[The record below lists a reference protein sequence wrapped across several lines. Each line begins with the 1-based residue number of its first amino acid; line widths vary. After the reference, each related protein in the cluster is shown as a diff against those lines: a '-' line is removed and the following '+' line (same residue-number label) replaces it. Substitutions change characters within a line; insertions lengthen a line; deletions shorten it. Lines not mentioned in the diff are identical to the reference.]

1 MYLKRMLEGVIGEV
15 RKTFPATVITGPRQ
29 SGKSTLLKHV
39 IASPEASYISM
50 EDPNLRAMIME
61 DPLAFLEKKKK
72 PVVLDEIQHLPEITT
87 YVKMLVDKKR
97 TPGSWFLT
105 GSQQF
110 SVMKN
115 VSESLAG
122 RAAVLTLL
130 PFQLKERRDVKT
142 VEDFLFSSS
151 YPEPAVNKT
160 VGQPIW
166 YASYLQTYLERD
178 LRMLLNIADLRDFER
193 FLRFIAARTGQLLN
207 LSEVSKELGISVTT
221 VKRWVSA
228 LEASYII
235 YLLPPFFEN
244 LGKRIVKT
252 PKVYFLD
259 MGLLCYL
266 LRIPDA
272 NYISNSPLAGA
283 FFETAVISEMV
294 KNAYA
299 GGNNPELYFWKSQSG
314 LEVDLLVPEHG
325 RFVPYEIKF
334 SSIIRPQFY
343 KNLQYWIA
351 LSKTDVEGR
360 LITACHED
368 VPLPKGI
375 RNIFWRNL

>member
-1 MYLKRMLEGVIGEV
+1 MYLKRTIEGIIGEV
-15 RKTFPATVITGPRQ
+15 RRTFPVVVITGPRQ
-29 SGKSTLLKHV
+29 SGKSTLLRHV
-39 IASPEASYISM
+39 IPEAAYISM
-50 EDPNLRAMIME
+50 EDPNLRTMIME
-61 DPLAFLEKKKK
+61 NPLAFLERKRK
-72 PVVLDEIQHLPEITT
+72 PVVLDEIQYFPEITT
-87 YVKMLVDKKR
+87 YIKMLVDKKR
-97 TPGSWFLT
+97 NPGSWFLT

-130 PFQLKERRDVKT
+130 PFQLKERRDLKT
-142 VEDFLFSSS
+142 IEDFLFSSS

-160 VGQPIW
+160 VRQDIW

-193 FLRFIAARTGQLLN
+193 FLRFLAARTGQLLN

-244 LGKRIVKT
+244 MGKRIVRT
-252 PKVYFLD
+252 PKIYFLD

-272 NYISNSPLAGA
+272 NYILNSPLAGA

-294 KNAYA
+294 KAAYA
-299 GGNNPELYFWKSQSG
+299 GGNKPELYFWRSQSNI
-314 LEVDLLVPEHG
+314 EVDLLVPEKG
-325 RFVPYEIKF
+325 RFVPCEIKF
-334 SSIIRPQFY
+334 SPIIRPQFY
-343 KNLQYWIA
+343 KNLRYWIE
-351 LSKTDVEGR
+351 LSGQDVKGR
-360 LITACHED
+360 LITTCRED
-368 VPLPKGI
+368 VPLPDDI
-375 RNIFWRNL
+375 QNIFWQNL